1 MTTANYGVINK
12 VYKGDVKMKR
22 KAFKSE
28 SKRLLDLM
36 INSIYTNKDI
46 FLRELISN
54 ASDAIDK
61 LYYRSLT
68 DKKVKVKKDKLEINI
83 DYDKENRTLVI
94 EDNGIG
100 MTEEEL
106 DKNLGTIAESGSLSF
121 KENMTKQD
129 KIDIIG
135 QFGVGFYSAFMVSD
149 CIEVETKSV
158 DSDKGYKW
166 ISTGAEGYSIEEC
179 DKKENGTK
187 ISLHIKPDTE
197 EDNYSDYLEEYN
209 LKELIKKYS
218 DYIRYPIKMK
228 VTKHELKDEE
238 KHEYVDKV
246 EVETIN
252 SMVPLWKKKAS
263 DVTEEEYNNFY
274 MDKFNDFDKPLKVI
288 HTSVEG
294 MCSYNGLLFIPS
306 HAPYDYYTKDYEKGL
321 SLYASGVLIM
331 EKCADLLPD
340 YFSFVKGV
348 VDSEDLSLNI
358 SREILQ
364 KSKSLGLIAK
374 NIESKIKKELETM
387 LKEEREKYEEFFK
400 TFGVQLKYGVYNN
413 YGADKDKLKD
423 LIMFHSSKE
432 DKLITLKEYV
442 DAMPEGQEKIY
453 YASGA
458 SIAKIDSLPQVEQ
471 VKEKDYDILYLTDYV
486 DEFAITAIQ
495 EYEGKKFANVEN
507 GDLDLETDEEKEE
520 TKKVNE
526 ENEDLLK
533 DMQEEIKDVKEVR
546 FTNKLKTHPVCLTS
560 EGDVSIEMQ
569 KVFDSMPNDLG
580 IKAQTVLEINEKHPI
595 AKKLK
600 ELYKKDKDEFKKYT
614 KILYSEA
621 KMIAGLPIDNPTE
634 ISNLICEVISK

>member
-1 MTTANYGVINK
+1 
-12 VYKGDVKMKR
+12 MKK

-68 DKKVKVKKDKLEINI
+68 DKKVKVKKDKLEIKI

-158 DSDKGYKW
+158 DSEKGYKW
-166 ISTGAEGYSIEEC
+166 ISTGAEGYSIEEI
-179 DKKENGTK
+179 DKKETGTK

-331 EKCADLLPD
+331 EKCSDLLPD

-387 LKEEREKYEEFFK
+387 LKSDREKYEEFFK

-413 YGADKDKLKD
+413 FGADKDKLKD

-442 DAMPEGQEKIY
+442 EAMPEGQEKIY

-507 GDLDLETDEEKEE
+507 GDLDLETEEEKEN

-533 DMQEEIKDVKEVR
+533 AI
-546 FTNKLKTHPVCLTS
+546 
-560 EGDVSIEMQ
+560 
-569 KVFDSMPNDLG
+569 
-580 IKAQTVLEINEKHPI
+580 
-595 AKKLK
+595 
-600 ELYKKDKDEFKKYT
+600 YK
-614 KILYSEA
+614 
-621 KMIAGLPIDNPTE
+621 
-634 ISNLICEVISK
+634 